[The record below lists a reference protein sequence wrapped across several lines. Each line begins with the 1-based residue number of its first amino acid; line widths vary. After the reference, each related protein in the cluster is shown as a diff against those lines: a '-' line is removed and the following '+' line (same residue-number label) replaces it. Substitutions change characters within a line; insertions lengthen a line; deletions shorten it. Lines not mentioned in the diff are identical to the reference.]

1 MSINGIQD
9 FRFDLTLN
17 IYDGVI
23 TVHPRMLRE
32 PNIESAFVSNTIT
45 SVNCSVM
52 SDSVTPWT
60 VASQVPLSMGFSRQ
74 EYWNGLLFPSLGDLP
89 NPGIESGSPALQAD
103 FLPSES
109 PGKLKFGALRK
120 PSLHY
125 SKIPRSFKRNIG
137 TLESKRLITGPGW
150 FTVSI
155 NSSVLTCEG

>member
-9 FRFDLTLN
+9 FRFDLILN

-89 NPGIESGSPALQAD
+89 NPGFESVSPALAGGFFTTQPPEKP
-103 FLPSES
+103 LQSS
-109 PGKLKFGALRK
+109 RK
-120 PSLHY
+120 PVNGLWPVMLY
-125 SKIPRSFKRNIG
+125 RVVTVFWK
-137 TLESKRLITGPGW
+137 ESGI
-150 FTVSI
+150 
-155 NSSVLTCEG
+155 